1 MKPWV
6 KTEIHNNC
14 EQIITIQPTPTFD
27 GIELYFSEA
36 DNSHQTNP
44 LYISKDEFPAV
55 IKKMQE
61 MMEYVTTK

>member
-14 EQIITIQPTPTFD
+14 EQIITIQPTPNFD

-36 DNSHQTNP
+36 DKTFQTNT
-44 LYISKDEFPAV
+44 LYLSRDEFPAV

-61 MMEYVTTK
+61 MMEYVTSK